1 MSICILYQS
10 KEKVDAKNKTVLSWL
25 KSCSNIFNAA
35 NVFRKKELKKEN
47 VDFLFKN
54 QQAFT
59 NRRKRQNNTM
69 LCFAIIFG
77 RDTKKQEK
85 NVAFLALILPS
96 NTTCRM

>member
-1 MSICILYQS
+1 MLPMFS
-10 KEKVDAKNKTVLSWL
+10 EKKNKR
-25 KSCSNIFNAA
+25 
-35 NVFRKKELKKEN
+35 RKCR
-47 VDFLFKN
+47 FSFKN

-59 NRRKRQNNTM
+59 NRRKRKNNTM

-96 NTTCRM
+96 NTTCRL

>member
-35 NVFRKKELKKEN
+35 NVFRKKELKEEN
-47 VDFLFKN
+47 VDFLSK
-54 QQAFT
+54 T
-59 NRRKRQNNTM
+59 NKHLLIEERKNNTM

-96 NTTCRM
+96 NTTCRL

>member
-35 NVFRKKELKKEN
+35 NVFRKKIKEEN
-47 VDFLFKN
+47 VDFLSKTNKHLLIEERKN
-54 QQAFT
+54 
-59 NRRKRQNNTM
+59 NKM

-96 NTTCRM
+96 NTTCRL

>member
-35 NVFRKKELKKEN
+35 NVFRKKIKEEN
-47 VDFLFKN
+47 VDFLSK
-54 QQAFT
+54 T
-59 NRRKRQNNTM
+59 NKHLLIDEKENNTM

>member
-35 NVFRKKELKKEN
+35 NVFRKKIKRRKCR
-47 VDFLFKN
+47 FSFKN

-59 NRRKRQNNTM
+59 NRRKRINNTM

-85 NVAFLALILPS
+85 
-96 NTTCRM
+96 M

>member
-1 MSICILYQS
+1 MLPMFS
-10 KEKVDAKNKTVLSWL
+10 EKK
-25 KSCSNIFNAA
+25 
-35 NVFRKKELKKEN
+35 KKEEN

-96 NTTCRM
+96 NTTCRL